1 MSPDLSGRRLRVMDR
16 VRRRARGAASLAAL
30 AALAALTLA
39 ACSDGG
45 TEGSE
50 ETPEDVLAAAKVAL
64 DETSGVTLSL
74 TTEKLPEDVD
84 GVLEAT
90 GVATRAPAFEGD
102 LVVLVNGLEV
112 DVPVVSVDST
122 VYARLPFTR
131 SFAEVNPADYGAPD
145 PARLMDPESGLST
158 WLTAATGVEEGDRV
172 RDGEVVLSSYTG
184 TLPGRV
190 VDASIPSADEDATFP
205 ATFRIDED
213 GRLRSVDVSGPFYG
227 PDGTVD
233 YTVSVDDY
241 GTDQDISAP

>member
-1 MSPDLSGRRLRVMDR
+1 MER
-16 VRRRARGAASLAAL
+16 VRRGAASLAAL
-30 AALAALTLA
+30 AALTTTLA

-45 TEGSE
+45 SQEPE
-50 ETPEDVLAAAKVAL
+50 ESPEDVLASAKEAL

-74 TTEKLPEDVD
+74 TTQELPEGVD

-90 GVATRAPAFEGD
+90 GVATRAPAFDGD

-122 VYARLPFTR
+122 VWARLPFTS
-131 SFAEVNPADYGAPD
+131 SFSKVDPADYGAPD
-145 PARLMDPESGLST
+145 PARLMDPDSGLSS
-158 WLTAATGVEEGDRV
+158 WLTAATDVEEGERV

-190 VDASIPSADEDATFP
+190 VDASIPSADEGATFP

-213 GRLRSVDVSGPFYG
+213 GRLRAVDVSGPFYG
-227 PDGTVD
+227 QEGTVD

-241 GTDQDISAP
+241 GTDQDISRP

>member
-1 MSPDLSGRRLRVMDR
+1 MER
-16 VRRRARGAASLAAL
+16 VRRGAASLAAL
-30 AALAALTLA
+30 AALTTTLA

-45 TEGSE
+45 EGTEA
-50 ETPEDVLAAAKVAL
+50 TPEDVLAAAKVAL

-74 TTEKLPEDVD
+74 TTQQLPDGVD
-84 GVLEAT
+84 GVLDAT
-90 GVATRAPAFEGD
+90 GVATRAPAFDGD

-122 VYARLPFTR
+122 VWARLPFTR
-131 SFAEVNPADYGAPD
+131 SFSKVDPADYGASD
-145 PARLMDPESGLST
+145 PARLMDPDSGLSS

-184 TLPGRV
+184 TLPGTV

-213 GRLRSVDVSGPFYG
+213 GRLRAVDVSGPFYG
-227 PDGTVD
+227 PNGVVD
-233 YTVSVDDY
+233 YTVEVDDY
-241 GTDQDISAP
+241 GTDQDISPP

>member
-84 GVLEAT
+84 G
-90 GVATRAPAFEGD
+90 
-102 LVVLVNGLEV
+102 
-112 DVPVVSVDST
+112 
-122 VYARLPFTR
+122 
-131 SFAEVNPADYGAPD
+131 
-145 PARLMDPESGLST
+145 
-158 WLTAATGVEEGDRV
+158 
-172 RDGEVVLSSYTG
+172 EVVLSSYTG

>member
-1 MSPDLSGRRLRVMDR
+1 MDR
-16 VRRRARGAASLAAL
+16 VRRGAASLAAL
-30 AALAALTLA
+30 AAVTALATTLG
-39 ACSDGG
+39 ACSDDGG
-45 TEGSE
+45 HGSE

-74 TTEKLPEDVD
+74 ATEQLPDGVD

-90 GVATRAPAFEGD
+90 GVATRAPAFDGD

-122 VYARLPFTR
+122 VWAMLPFTR
-131 SFAEVNPADYGAPD
+131 SFSEVDPADYGAPD
-145 PARLMDPESGLST
+145 PARLMDPDSGLST
-158 WLTAATGVEEGDRV
+158 WLTAATDVEEGERV

-213 GRLRSVDVSGPFYG
+213 GRLRAVDVSGPFYG
-227 PDGTVD
+227 PQGTVD
-233 YTVSVDDY
+233 YTVGVDDY
-241 GTDQDISAP
+241 GADPDISAP